1 MVDDNS
7 DPKRRRRAN
16 LERAAAAIAAA
27 LVVAAAIFLTDTLK
41 SGPTSEATR
50 DTCPLQRRL
59 TSAPVT
65 MSEPAC
71 AVIASDTSAEPG
83 YESFWGELQ
92 CAEPDRYHW
101 SSSGGDLHR
110 TAAGRRQGNEAYRR
124 VTVLDGDDFSGER
137 CELGEDDWK
146 EGPTAFYRQGDHY
159 LTYISERL
167 PDNFP
172 LGTNTWQTVMQMK
185 QTQPS
190 DGGGGAPR
198 IEMEAREH
206 RWVIDVDWHELW
218 SFPARR
224 NFWTR
229 FAWDVS
235 YSQVPGHGLLQV
247 SADLNGDGDFD
258 DPGERSPTF
267 HVATLKTEIE
277 GPNGDSDGIAAGA
290 PIPGHLRAGI
300 YHNPAIH
307 CPAPKG
313 CSVEVD
319 NVQVLGPSP
328 AR

>member
-1 MVDDNS
+1 MVEQNRYS
-7 DPKRRRRAN
+7 KRRRLGNLGRAVAV
-16 LERAAAAIAAA
+16 LAAALILAAAA
-27 LVVAAAIFLTDTLK
+27 FLADSWK
-41 SGPTSEATR
+41 GGPTSDAAVHV
-50 DTCPLQRRL
+50 CPLGARL
-59 TSAPVT
+59 TGAPIT

-71 AVIASDTSAEPG
+71 PVIASDTGANPD
-83 YESFWGELQ
+83 YESFWGEIQ

-101 SSSGGDLHR
+101 SATAGDQHR
-110 TAAGRRQGNEAYRR
+110 TATGRPQGNDAYRR
-124 VTVLDGDDFSGER
+124 VTVLDGDDFYGER

-146 EGPTAFYRQGDHY
+146 EGPTAFYRQGDHC

-172 LGTNTWQTVMQMK
+172 LGTDTWQTVMQMK

-229 FAWDVS
+229 FAWDVY
-235 YSQVPGHGLLQV
+235 YSRIPGHGLLQV
-247 SADLNGDGDFD
+247 SVDLNGDGDFD

-267 HVATLKTEIE
+267 HVATLKTEVE
-277 GPNGDSDGIAAGA
+277 GPNVASDGIAAGE
-290 PIPGHLRAGI
+290 PIPGRLRAGI

-313 CSVEVD
+313 CSVEID
-319 NVQVLGPSP
+319 NVQLLG
-328 AR
+328 RGTE